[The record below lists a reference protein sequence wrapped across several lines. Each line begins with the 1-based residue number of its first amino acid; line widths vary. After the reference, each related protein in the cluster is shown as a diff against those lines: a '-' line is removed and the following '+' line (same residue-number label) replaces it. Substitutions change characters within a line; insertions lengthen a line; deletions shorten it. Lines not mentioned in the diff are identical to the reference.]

1 VKTNQFRQLK
11 QELSELRQESVV
23 LSRTE
28 AILKGRCDGLE
39 EFMEKLEQRHGIEG
53 YTTMEERDDKVSM
66 LSNALNQTK
75 GKTLEE
81 ISKIVTDINQK
92 LKERKNKLAP
102 QIKQLRTVR
111 NQYQEKESVYLEK
124 KGMFE
129 STAAGLES
137 ERVKL
142 ELQCGRNQDEAL
154 KVEREYHMLN
164 CMLQKAEVDLERV
177 ELEEQFSKGEGH
189 LLPEFK
195 SFQELYQNKISQQQ
209 SLLQALRK
217 HQNALKENAPQDGAQ
232 RALFNDLRVL
242 LETKTNILRKAE
254 QGRGAVEDNSGIQFG
269 DTNIMQITQG

>member
-1 VKTNQFRQLK
+1 
-11 QELSELRQESVV
+11 
-23 LSRTE
+23 
-28 AILKGRCDGLE
+28 
-39 EFMEKLEQRHGIEG
+39 
-53 YTTMEERDDKVSM
+53 M
-66 LSNALNQTK
+66 LSSALNQTK

-164 CMLQKAEVDLERV
+164 CMLQKALNDKVVVNRCVLDSVLWFHLECP
-177 ELEEQFSKGEGH
+177 KWANKYDD
-189 LLPEFK
+189 PIEFK
-195 SFQELYQNKISQQQ
+195 RKWRDFFSQIK
-209 SLLQALRK
+209 STHEAVTAR
-217 HQNALKENAPQDGAQ
+217 
-232 RALFNDLRVL
+232 
-242 LETKTNILRKAE
+242 TKTSELMQNMYGYQSAYP
-254 QGRGAVEDNSGIQFG
+254 EDIQNY
-269 DTNIMQITQG
+269 T

>member
-1 VKTNQFRQLK
+1 M
-11 QELSELRQESVV
+11 RQETVV

-39 EFMEKLEQRHGIEG
+39 EFMEKLEARHGIEG
-53 YTTMEERDDKVSM
+53 YQTMEERDDKISM
-66 LSNALNQTK
+66 LSSALNQTK

-81 ISKIVTDINQK
+81 ISKIVTDINQA

-102 QIKQLRTVR
+102 QIKELRAVR
-111 NQYQEKESVYLEK
+111 GEYQDIERVYLEK

-142 ELQCGRNQDEAL
+142 EMQCGRNQDEAL

-164 CMLQKAEVDLERV
+164 SMLQNAKVDLERV
-177 ELEEQFSKGEGH
+177 QLEEQFSKGDGQ
-189 LLPEFK
+189 LLPDFK
-195 SFQELYQNKISQQQ
+195 TFKELYQNKISQQQ
-209 SLLQALRK
+209 SLSQALRK
-217 HQNALKENAPQDGAQ
+217 HQNALKENEPEHGAQ
-232 RALFNDLRVL
+232 RALFNDLRIL

-254 QGRGAVEDNSGIQFG
+254 QGLGDVEDTSGIQFG